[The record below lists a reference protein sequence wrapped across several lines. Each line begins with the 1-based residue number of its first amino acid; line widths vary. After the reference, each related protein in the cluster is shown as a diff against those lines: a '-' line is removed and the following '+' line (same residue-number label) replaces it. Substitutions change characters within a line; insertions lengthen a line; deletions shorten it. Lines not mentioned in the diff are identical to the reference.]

1 MNGIPM
7 SDQKTS
13 SAASSSEA
21 GRVTSPQIRPVVL
34 YVAALGFALWG
45 LGWFVLIPNHQSQLG
60 WALEFLG
67 PLLIAIAIIMYE
79 ESLTPRIGRLA
90 VVLASGG
97 ALIAA
102 FSTSIFAISPANLE
116 KPTGVAFGYAAYGVG
131 LILGALSLGAV
142 LVRKEQHLSST
153 DSSSYPV
160 CPVGCVCGTVI
171 HSSFAS
177 IALGAAGLLTW
188 GIGFLDLAAQPSG
201 SEIGW
206 DLSVVGSLFVTI
218 ALFLHFEH
226 LSARFG
232 RAAIVTGMLSA
243 AIWSFGY
250 LLQAINPNAGVLS
263 SWYTDLFL
271 CYGIGHLLTAASLLL
286 VARRKAALDK

>member
-1 MNGIPM
+1 M
-7 SDQKTS
+7 SGLQSPSD
-13 SAASSSEA
+13 ASSSEA
-21 GRVTSPQIRPVVL
+21 GKVVSPQIRPAVL
-34 YVAALGFALWG
+34 YVAAIGFAMWG
-45 LGWFVLIPNHQSQLG
+45 LGWLVLIPNHESQLG

-67 PLLIAIAIIMYE
+67 PLFIAIALIMYE
-79 ESLTPRIGRLA
+79 ETLTPRIGRLA
-90 VVLASGG
+90 VVLASSG

-102 FSTSIFAISPANLE
+102 FSTSIFAINPANLE
-116 KPTGVAFGYAAYGVG
+116 KPAGVAFGYAAYGVG

-153 DSSSYPV
+153 ESSSYPV

-188 GIGFLDLAAQPSG
+188 GVGFLDLAAQPGG

-206 DLSVVGSLFVTI
+206 DLAVAGSLGVTI

-232 RAAIVTGMLSA
+232 RAAIITGMLSA
-243 AIWSFGY
+243 AIWCFGY
-250 LLQAINPNAGVLS
+250 LMEALNPNAGVLS

-286 VARRKAALDK
+286 VARRKAFLDK